1 MPIATC
7 DGRRL
12 ASVSMLLIV
21 LVMFVGGCGHKTDHE
36 AESTSAPVSVSTL
49 TVQPTPTDVQAEVP
63 GVVRPIREAR
73 IAPKIMSKIV
83 AITVREGDRVRQGQ
97 VLVRLENRDLSAG
110 VAQGAAAVA
119 AAKAGE
125 KQARTALQMQ
135 RVTSSVEV
143 RQAEAALRAAQ
154 ANLEKTRRGPR
165 TQQREQAEQAVASA
179 QAAVEQAKAQLDILR
194 EGARKQERAQ
204 AAEAVKRAEQGVVAA
219 REGVAAAAAAL
230 RTAEADYKRM
240 QALADQGV
248 VPQQRLDHARLQ
260 YDSARAQLAQAQAA
274 EAQAT
279 AGLEQARQQQSL
291 VVEGPRTQEV
301 RQAEQALERAQAGL
315 KQAQLDLD
323 MATVGGREEDVRA
336 AQAAVT
342 QAEQALRNARAAAAR
357 DQLRESDVAMAKAS
371 VGQAEA
377 SFQAA
382 RTMLGYASITAPM
395 NGIVTARLADPGS
408 MATPGVPLL
417 VIADDSE
424 YRLEASVPE
433 RLANALHVGMSA
445 LVRLDSLQAQWPA
458 RVVQMIPAA
467 DPASHTIQVKA
478 RLPRDQRLHSGLF
491 GRLIFATGQRQAITV
506 PATAIWR
513 EGSLTGVFVIE
524 DSRAKLRMVQVGAA
538 VEGAVEINSGLEA
551 GEIVATT
558 AAGLTDGVAVNRAT
572 GGAQ

>member
-1 MPIATC
+1 MPVTTP
-7 DGRRL
+7 DRGKL
-12 ASVSMLLIV
+12 ASVTTLLTV
-21 LVMFVGGCGHKTDHE
+21 LVMLGGCGHKADHKGDS
-36 AESTSAPVSVSTL
+36 ASAPVSVVTL

-73 IAPKIMSKIV
+73 IAPKIMSKV
-83 AITVREGDRVRQGQ
+83 LAITVREGDRVRQGQ
-97 VLVRLENRDLSAG
+97 VLVRLENRDLAAG

-119 AAKAGE
+119 AARAGE

-179 QAAVEQAKAQLDILR
+179 RAAVEQARAQLDILR

-204 AAEAVKRAEQGVVAA
+204 AGEAVKRAEQGVAA
-219 REGVAAAAAAL
+219 AQQGVAAAEAAL

-240 QALADQGV
+240 QALADEGV
-248 VPQQRLDHARLQ
+248 VPQQRLDHTRLQ
-260 YDSARAQLAQAQAA
+260 YESARAQLAQARAA

-291 VVEGPRTQEV
+291 VEEGPRTQEV

-315 KQAQLDLD
+315 KQAELDLE

-377 SFQAA
+377 GLQSA
-382 RTMLGYASITAPM
+382 RAMLGYSTITAPIS
-395 NGIVTARLADPGS
+395 GIVTARLADPGS
-408 MATPGVPLL
+408 MAMPGVPLL
-417 VIADDSE
+417 IIADDAE

-433 RLANALHVGMSA
+433 KLANALHVGMSA
-445 LVRLDSLQAQWPA
+445 EVRLDSLQAQWPA

-478 RLPRDQRLHSGLF
+478 RLPRDQRIHTGLF

-506 PATAIWR
+506 PETAIWR

-524 DSRAKLRMVQVGAA
+524 DSHAKLRMVQVGASR
-538 VEGAVEINSGLEA
+538 EGTVEINSGLDA
-551 GEIVATT
+551 GEIVAAS
-558 AAGLTDGVAVNRAT
+558 AAGLTDGVAVSSAA
-572 GGAQ
+572 GGAS